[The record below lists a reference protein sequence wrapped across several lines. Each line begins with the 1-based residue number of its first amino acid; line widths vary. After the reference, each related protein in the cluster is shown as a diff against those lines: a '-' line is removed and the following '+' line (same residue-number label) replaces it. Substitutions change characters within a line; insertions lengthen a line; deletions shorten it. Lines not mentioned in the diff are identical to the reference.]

1 MYPNL
6 ENQTP
11 QLHCNGMQFRL
22 TEINRIKCF
31 FMAEIQERKKKKMSK
46 TLSKYIVAYDNFK
59 KTLLL
64 YCCIWYCYEC
74 AD

>member
-11 QLHCNGMQFRL
+11 QIHCNGMQFRL

-31 FMAEIQERKKKKMSK
+31 FMAEIHERKKKMSK
-46 TLSKYIVAYDNFK
+46 TLSKYIVAYDNFR

>member
-31 FMAEIQERKKKKMSK
+31 FMAEIHERKKK
-46 TLSKYIVAYDNFK
+46 N
-59 KTLLL
+59 
-64 YCCIWYCYEC
+64 E
-74 AD
+74 